1 MYCLLFLVDGAFRTG
16 YKFRPKHMEDM
27 NCVFKKPCT
36 VEAEEPSTNMHQII
50 KAKSIKFIIIS
61 LFVYKYKLF

>member
-1 MYCLLFLVDGAFRTG
+1 
-16 YKFRPKHMEDM
+16 MEGM

-61 LFVYKYKLF
+61 LFVYKYKLFWHNNNKVWVF